1 MHLERRNKLFPGN
14 ILFTLYYFNFQ
25 LIIVGFQDEITEK
38 KKGRKTERKKDRE
51 KERKK
56 GRKEGRKEGKKKGRK
71 KKRRTLECRMQEWK
85 KKRPLS
91 YSS

>member
-38 KKGRKTERKKDRE
+38 KMEERQKERKTERKKE
-51 KERKK
+51 
-56 GRKEGRKEGKKKGRK
+56 RKEGRKEGKKKGRK